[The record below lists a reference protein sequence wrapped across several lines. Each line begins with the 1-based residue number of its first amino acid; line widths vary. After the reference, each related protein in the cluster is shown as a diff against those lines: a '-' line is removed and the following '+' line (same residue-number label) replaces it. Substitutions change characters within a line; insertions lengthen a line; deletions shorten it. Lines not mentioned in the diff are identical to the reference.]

1 MPKVYVGVPV
11 YNLSAYLR
19 ECMES
24 LVRQTL
30 REIEIICVNDGS
42 TDNSP
47 GILREYAEA
56 DSRIILVDQENGGY
70 GKAMNAGIDRASGEY
85 LGIVEPD
92 DYVRLTMFEDLYRAA
107 EENSLDLV
115 KADYDRFTTGE
126 NGETRTFRRTH
137 LSPRKTDYGR
147 VFKPAEEKESFFFVM
162 NTWAGIY
169 RLSFLREHGI
179 RHHETPGASF
189 QDNGFWFQTFLYA
202 ERAMILDTPYY
213 RVRRDNPN
221 SSVKN
226 PGKVY
231 AMNREYDY
239 IRELLEK
246 DPAVWEDMKQVYW
259 RQRVLNCG
267 ATLNRIARTI
277 RMDSQDVTEG
287 YLETVSE
294 EIRTAVSAGELSLK
308 DCPPA
313 EKRQAEELMRKAFT
327 PLPPETDEVSKL
339 RNSRA
344 YRIGSA
350 VLWLPEKV
358 IRAVRAAGGK

>member
-1 MPKVYVGVPV
+1 MPKVSVVVPV
-11 YNLSAYLR
+11 YNVSAYLR
-19 ECMES
+19 ECMDS

-47 GILREYAEA
+47 EILREYAEA
-56 DSRIILVDQENGGY
+56 DSRVILIDQENGGY
-70 GKAMNAGIDRASGEY
+70 GKAMNAGIDRAAGEY

-92 DYVRLTMFEDLYRAA
+92 DYVRLTMFEDLYRVA

-137 LSPRKTDYGR
+137 LSPRETDYGR
-147 VFKPAEEKESFFFVM
+147 VFRPAEEKESFFFVM

-202 ERAMILDTPYY
+202 ERAMILNTPYY

-259 RQRVLNCG
+259 RQRILNCG
-267 ATLNRIARTI
+267 ATLNRIAPELR
-277 RMDSQDVTEG
+277 DG
-287 YLETVSE
+287 YLDSVSE
-294 EIRTAVSAGELSLK
+294 EIRAAVSAGEFSLK
-308 DCPPA
+308 ECPQG
-313 EKRQAEELMRKAFT
+313 EKRQAEDLMNKVFV
-327 PLPPETDEVSKL
+327 PLPPETDEAAKL

-344 YRIGSA
+344 YRVGSA
-350 VLWLPEKV
+350 VVWLPEKV
-358 IRAVRAAGGK
+358 IRAVRAAGGKRK